1 MKNYDVE
8 LHSLNSTEKLQKL
21 GLTKQESRIYV
32 FLLQESKATAKSISL
47 SLRIPIQ
54 AVYRSCH
61 NLSRLGFLGEQKV
74 RPIEFIVVPEKLSIS
89 SHIRNREKIF
99 ENITR
104 ELFSRNNHRGEKAS
118 PTKVNLVFGE
128 KEMFESSARSFKAA
142 KNEILVISIGQE
154 LPPELLLAQ
163 KNAVQR
169 GVVSRMI
176 AHKNDQEN
184 QQVLRSFKA
193 NGIEVQHFKDKG
205 YHMVIVDGK
214 VVMVASNNPKN
225 TKERV
230 GIEFFNEALAGA
242 LRDYFYS
249 VWEKSKL
256 V

>member
-1 MKNYDVE
+1 MKNYDVK
-8 LHSLNSTEKLQKL
+8 LRSLNSIEKLQEL

-32 FLLQESKATAKSISL
+32 SLLKENKATAKAISL
-47 SLRIPIQ
+47 SLRIPVQ

-61 NLSRLGFLGEQKV
+61 NLNRLGFLGEQKV
-74 RPIEFIVVPEKLSIS
+74 RPIEFIVVPEKLSIPS
-89 SHIRNREKIF
+89 YIKNREKIF

-104 ELFSRNNHRGEKAS
+104 DLFSQHNHRGEKAS
-118 PTKVNLVFGE
+118 PTKINLIFGE
-128 KEMFESSARSFKAA
+128 KEMFDSSERSFKAA

-163 KNAVQR
+163 KNAIQR

-176 AHKNDQEN
+176 AHKSDREN

-193 NGIEVQHFKDKG
+193 NGIEVRHYKDGG

-214 VVMVASNNPKN
+214 VAMVAVNNPKN

-230 GIEFFNEALAGA
+230 GIEFYSESLSAA
-242 LRDYFYS
+242 LREYFYS
-249 VWEKSKL
+249 VWEKAKP

>member
-8 LHSLNSTEKLQKL
+8 PSILSSIEKLQEL

-32 FLLQESKATAKSISL
+32 FLLKENKATAKLISS
-47 SLRIPIQ
+47 SLRIPVQ

-61 NLSRLGFLGEQKV
+61 NLNRMGFVGEQKV
-74 RPIEFIVVPEKLSIS
+74 RPIEFIVVPEKLSVPSYIKS
-89 SHIRNREKIF
+89 REMIF

-104 ELFSRNNHRGEKAS
+104 ELFLQRGEKKEKEN
-118 PTKVNLVFGE
+118 PTKVNLIFGE
-128 KEMFESSARSFKAA
+128 KEMFESSARAFHRA

-176 AHKNDQEN
+176 AHKNDKEN
-184 QQVLRSFKA
+184 RQVLESFKA
-193 NGIEVQHFKDKG
+193 NSIEVRHFPDWG
-205 YHMVIVDGK
+205 YHLVIVDGK
-214 VVMVASNNPKN
+214 QAMIAVNNPRK

-230 GIEFFNEALAGA
+230 GIEFYGEGLSKA

-249 VWEKSKL
+249 VWEKAKP